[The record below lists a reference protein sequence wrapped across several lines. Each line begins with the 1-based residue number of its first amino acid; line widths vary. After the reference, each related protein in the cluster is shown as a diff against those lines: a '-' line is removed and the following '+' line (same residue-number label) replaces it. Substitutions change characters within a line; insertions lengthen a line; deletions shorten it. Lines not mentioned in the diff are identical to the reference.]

1 MLTDNNN
8 TSKKSTWNV
17 SLVKVEKKKRESC
30 IRWFSYVQRR
40 TINAPMIKSYL
51 IHVKETKKGRGR

>member
-17 SLVKVEKKKRESC
+17 SLVKVETKKRESC

-40 TINAPMIKSYL
+40 TINAPMIKS
-51 IHVKETKKGRGR
+51 